1 VSAPVVTDP
10 EQLTRY
16 LLGELTPDEETE
28 LDARLLADDDQ
39 WAALRQAEDDL
50 VDAYALGR
58 LGGARRAR
66 AAARIAASPRLGDRV
81 AFARSLHAIAAR
93 PAARSSWSARAA
105 GWLTTRNGRLALVGV
120 GVAALLLAIVWPRGE
135 PAPPTI
141 VASLVLEPPTRS
153 ARVPTLVI
161 PATGAVE
168 LTVVLDP
175 EELCPAYRLRVV
187 GARGAVVW
195 SREDARGRGDG
206 VAAVVPTGVL
216 PAGAYALEVIGV
228 RADQEVALGSRD
240 FRVTTAAR

>member
-1 VSAPVVTDP
+1 MNAGAHDA

-16 LLGELTPDEETE
+16 LLGELTGEDEAD
-28 LDARLLADDDQ
+28 LDARLLTDDTT
-39 WAALRQAEDDL
+39 WMALRQAEDAL
-50 VDAYALGR
+50 VDDYVLGR
-58 LGGARRAR
+58 LDHARRAR

-93 PAARSSWSARAA
+93 SAPRSSWSARAT
-105 GWLTTRNGRLALVGV
+105 GWLTTRSGRLALVGV

-195 SREDARGRGDG
+195 SRDDARGRGDA
-206 VAAVVPTGVL
+206 VVAVVPTEVL
-216 PAGAYALEVIGV
+216 PAGAYALEVIGA
-228 RADQEVALGSRD
+228 RADQEIALGSRD
-240 FRVTTAAR
+240 FRVTTAR

>member
-1 VSAPVVTDP
+1 VSDPVVFEP

-16 LLGELTPDEETE
+16 LLGELTPDEEVD
-28 LDARLLADDDQ
+28 LDERLLADDAT

-50 VDAYALGR
+50 VDAYVLGR

-66 AAARIAASPRLGDRV
+66 AAACIAASPRLGDRV
-81 AFARSLHAIAAR
+81 AFSRSLHAIAAR

-105 GWLTTRNGRLALVGV
+105 GWLTTRSGRLALVGV

-153 ARVPTLVI
+153 ARVPTLAI

-187 GARGAVVW
+187 GVRGVVW
-195 SREDARGRGDG
+195 SREEARGRGDA
-206 VAAVVPTGVL
+206 VSAVVPTRVL

-228 RADQEVALGSRD
+228 RADQEIELGSRD
-240 FRVTTAAR
+240 FRVTIAAQ